1 MAHDVCLATLADR
14 PRIVVGMDVCEVPFS
29 VSSPASRHNFFCNG
43 RKETR
48 CDYLETRSN
57 LFVHRG
63 LKQCDRA
70 RALRSGVKV
79 NSIDSGIGFHE
90 LDYDEIRTACV
101 ELAKILLLP
110 GRNTIIDLDH
120 ILLWSWLSELLI
132 GRDGPMS
139 SSANREIH
147 DLAQIT
153 ARSASAG
160 SSVPTR
166 EGFDRARQADGLLT
180 LNAREF
186 LRGGYI
192 ALSYLSFPLLETIAR
207 RSCGA
212 FVGLSGEVLQTFP
225 KGHNQSYIVGK
236 YCSNVGDVLRLLI
249 NQVASAELKSDIEDI
264 LQHVASIEGA
274 TDGSEVIYRWRNSS
288 LHGETTLQTIGGTV
302 FSLGLLISL
311 DSIKS
316 SYADKRTAALER
328 VIREQE
334 IQSLTGMANS
344 RSPWSYYPPF

>member
-1 MAHDVCLATLADR
+1 MRL
-14 PRIVVGMDVCEVPFS
+14 
-29 VSSPASRHNFFCNG
+29 SRDKIESLCTSWAQAVRQGQGFAIGGQSEQYRLWNN
-43 RKETR
+43 
-48 CDYLETRSN
+48 
-57 LFVHRG
+57 
-63 LKQCDRA
+63 
-70 RALRSGVKV
+70 
-79 NSIDSGIGFHE
+79 GIGFHE

-328 VIREQE
+328 VTREQE

>member
-1 MAHDVCLATLADR
+1 M
-14 PRIVVGMDVCEVPFS
+14 
-29 VSSPASRHNFFCNG
+29 
-43 RKETR
+43 
-48 CDYLETRSN
+48 
-57 LFVHRG
+57 
-63 LKQCDRA
+63 
-70 RALRSGVKV
+70 
-79 NSIDSGIGFHE
+79 
-90 LDYDEIRTACV
+90 
-101 ELAKILLLP
+101 
-110 GRNTIIDLDH
+110 
-120 ILLWSWLSELLI
+120 
-132 GRDGPMS
+132 
-139 SSANREIH
+139 
-147 DLAQIT
+147 
-153 ARSASAG
+153 
-160 SSVPTR
+160 
-166 EGFDRARQADGLLT
+166 
-180 LNAREF
+180 
-186 LRGGYI
+186 
-192 ALSYLSFPLLETIAR
+192 
-207 RSCGA
+207 
-212 FVGLSGEVLQTFP
+212 LQTFP

-328 VIREQE
+328 VTREQE